1 MASPEVDNPFADIL
15 TPESLAAK
23 REQDRNARYKG
34 QDFWVQEAARAGTG
48 MADTLR
54 AGNIG
59 LTIDDITARNN
70 ERTLTTAEQRY
81 GEYVKDGK
89 MAPDEAQ
96 AAVLEE
102 SIRAFASSG
111 NYRGAQQLVPVLAGI
126 RKQQLERGKLLQETR
141 TSASTEN
148 KNIADVYK
156 TQSEIAK
163 NEADLPLI
171 RQQVATSAAMEELH
185 KAQAEYERR
194 RYGGG
199 PRDKAE
205 GELSAGEKKERISM
219 EHAAEEGASGIAI
232 FKNVRDLIIS
242 NPGAAT
248 DLGPLATKLAGYAA
262 NFKATISIRYPLDP
276 KAASTTVEGQDP
288 LALIKGNR
296 GISSAVLQSLTVDLA
311 YALARSRDP
320 GGRLS
325 NQDVQQAAKIVG
337 GEGSPETRLAVLDS
351 AFQRFKGPTARTL
364 SRGLKQYQLDPDT
377 VDMFTRAVQDYET
390 PTPRKTATPVPTP
403 VSGNPPRGT
412 ETAAQKAARLGL

>member
-1 MASPEVDNPFADIL
+1 MASPEIDNPFAGIL
-15 TPESLAAK
+15 TTDALAA
-23 REQDRNARYKG
+23 RRDAARANRFKG
-34 QDFWVQEAARAGTG
+34 EDFWVREAGNQGAS

-54 AGNIG
+54 AGNVG
-59 LTIDDITARNN
+59 LTMDDISARNN
-70 ERTLTTAEQRY
+70 ERILSTTEKRYADYIAE
-81 GEYVKDGK
+81 GK

-102 SIRAFASSG
+102 TIRSFASAG
-111 NYRGAQQLVPVLAGI
+111 NYRGAQQLIPVLAGV
-126 RKQQLERGKLLQETR
+126 RKQQIERGKLLQETH

-163 NEADLPLI
+163 NEAELPQI
-171 RQQVATSAAMEELH
+171 QQKIKTDAAMEDLH

-205 GELSAGEKKERISM
+205 GELSAGEKKERIAM

-232 FKNVRDLIIS
+232 FKNVRDLIIA

-248 DLGPLATKLAGYAA
+248 DLGPLATKLSGYAA
-262 NFKATISIRYPLDP
+262 NFKATISSRYPLDP
-276 KAASTTVEGQDP
+276 KAAYTTVEGEDP
-288 LALIKGNR
+288 LALIKNNR

-390 PTPRKTATPVPTP
+390 PTPKKTATPVPTP

-412 ETAAQKAARLGL
+412 ETAAQRAARLGL